1 MHHSGSVCAPRSA
14 IDCPLM
20 AEPGDAHQ
28 RTRLIVLFGGQSAEH
43 AISCVSASHVLRA
56 ADPSKYELIPIGI
69 TESGDWVAAD
79 EAAGLLAAGRPQ
91 ELPESVPAKGTS
103 VEPSAVLNSGAT
115 ATVVLPILHG
125 PNGEDGTVQGML
137 ELAGIPYVGSGV
149 LGSAVAMD
157 KVMAKTVLQAHGI
170 QQARWLPLARTDL
183 ADLSADRVLAELGP
197 VVFVKPA
204 NMGSSIGISK
214 VTTAEQLEAAAT
226 EAFLYDDLVVFEEGV
241 EAREIECGVLGN
253 DHPSASQLGEIV
265 TTADFYDYEDKYFAG
280 TSETVVPADLPA
292 DTSDRMR
299 STAIAAFKALRCS
312 GMARVDMFLRGDD
325 VLVNEVNTIPGF
337 TPISM
342 YPKMWQ
348 ATGLTYSDLIDQLV
362 NLALER
368 HQQRSAH
375 KVSPS

>member
-1 MHHSGSVCAPRSA
+1 
-14 IDCPLM
+14 M
-20 AEPGDAHQ
+20 AESGNEHQ

-43 AISCVSASHVLRA
+43 EISCISASHILRA
-56 ADPSKYELIPIGI
+56 ADPAKYELIPIGI
-69 TESGDWVAAD
+69 TRSGSWVAAD
-79 EAAGLLAAGRPQ
+79 KAAALLAAGRAQ
-91 ELPESVPAKGTS
+91 ELPESVPAEGTS
-103 VEPSAVLNSGAT
+103 LEPGAALNSGAA

-149 LGSAVAMD
+149 LGSAMAMD
-157 KVMAKTVLQAHGI
+157 KVMAKTVLEAHGI
-170 QQARWLPLARTDL
+170 QQARWLALSRTDL
-183 ADLSADRVLAELGP
+183 PDLSAKQVLAELGP

-214 VTTAEQLEAAAT
+214 VTTAQQLEAAVT
-226 EAFLYDDLVVFEEGV
+226 EAFLYDDLIVFEEGV

-253 DHPSASQLGEIV
+253 DHPSASRVGEIV
-265 TTADFYDYEDKYFAG
+265 TTADFYDFEDKYFAG

-292 DTSDRMR
+292 ETSDRMR
-299 STAIAAFKALRCS
+299 STAIAAFKILRCS

-325 VLVNEVNTIPGF
+325 ILLNEVNTIPGF

-342 YPKMWQ
+342 YPKMWK
-348 ATGLTYSDLIDQLV
+348 ATGLTYPDLIDELV

-368 HQQRSAH
+368 HQQRSIH